1 MLNYVIKRLLGL
13 IPTLFIVSVLVFL
26 FVHMLPGDPARL
38 IAGPEADAQV
48 IELVRQQLG
57 LDQPL
62 YHQFWHYISNAVQGD
77 FGLSMVSRR
86 PVADEIASR
95 FMPTLWLTIT
105 SMVWAVIF
113 GMAAGIIAAV
123 WRNRWPDRLSMTIAV
138 SGISFP
144 AFALGMLLI
153 QVFSVELGWLPTVG
167 ADSWQHY
174 ILPSLTLGAA
184 VAAVMARF
192 TRASFVDVLS
202 EDYMRTARAK
212 GVSETWVV
220 LKHGLRNAMI
230 PVVTMM
236 GLQFGFLL
244 GGSIVVEKV
253 FNWPGLGRLL
263 VDSVEM
269 RDYPVIQAEI
279 LLFSLEFILINL
291 VVDVLYAAINP
302 WHEFWR
308 RFRRQH
314 MAMTAALFVI
324 LLIVVAIFARWIA
337 PYDAE
342 NYFDYDNLNN
352 GPSLQH
358 WFGVDSLGR
367 DIFSRVLVGA
377 QISLAAGVFAV
388 FIGAAIG
395 TLLGLL
401 AGYYE
406 GWWDRLIMRICDVL
420 FAFPGIL
427 LAIAVVAVLGSG
439 IANVIIA
446 VAIFSIPA
454 FARLVRGNTLVL
466 KQQTFIESARSIG
479 ASDMTVLLRHILPG
493 TVSSIVVFFTM
504 RIGTSIISA
513 ASLSFLGL
521 GAQPPTPEWG
531 AMLNEARAD
540 MVIAPH
546 VAVFPALAIFLT
558 VLAFNL
564 LGDGLRDALDPKIKG

>member
-62 YHQFWHYISNAVQGD
+62 YHQFWHYISNAVHGD

-123 WRNRWPDRLSMTIAV
+123 WRNRWPDRLSMTIAG

-253 FNWPGLGRLL
+253 FN
-263 VDSVEM
+263 
-269 RDYPVIQAEI
+269 
-279 LLFSLEFILINL
+279 
-291 VVDVLYAAINP
+291 
-302 WHEFWR
+302 
-308 RFRRQH
+308 
-314 MAMTAALFVI
+314 
-324 LLIVVAIFARWIA
+324 
-337 PYDAE
+337 
-342 NYFDYDNLNN
+342 
-352 GPSLQH
+352 
-358 WFGVDSLGR
+358 
-367 DIFSRVLVGA
+367 
-377 QISLAAGVFAV
+377 
-388 FIGAAIG
+388 
-395 TLLGLL
+395 
-401 AGYYE
+401 
-406 GWWDRLIMRICDVL
+406 
-420 FAFPGIL
+420 
-427 LAIAVVAVLGSG
+427 
-439 IANVIIA
+439 
-446 VAIFSIPA
+446 
-454 FARLVRGNTLVL
+454 
-466 KQQTFIESARSIG
+466 
-479 ASDMTVLLRHILPG
+479 
-493 TVSSIVVFFTM
+493 
-504 RIGTSIISA
+504 
-513 ASLSFLGL
+513 
-521 GAQPPTPEWG
+521 
-531 AMLNEARAD
+531 
-540 MVIAPH
+540 
-546 VAVFPALAIFLT
+546 
-558 VLAFNL
+558 
-564 LGDGLRDALDPKIKG
+564 